1 MVALK
6 VRLLGGFELSG
17 PSGTTL
23 TVPTRKAKA
32 LLAMLAREPGEFK
45 ARETLAGT
53 LWPESSETQARSSLR
68 QSLKLLRRRP

>member
-32 LLAMLAREPGEFK
+32 LLAMLAREPGEFQ

-53 LWPESSETQARSSLR
+53 LCS
-68 QSLKLLRRRP
+68 RRRSHGAHACWIL